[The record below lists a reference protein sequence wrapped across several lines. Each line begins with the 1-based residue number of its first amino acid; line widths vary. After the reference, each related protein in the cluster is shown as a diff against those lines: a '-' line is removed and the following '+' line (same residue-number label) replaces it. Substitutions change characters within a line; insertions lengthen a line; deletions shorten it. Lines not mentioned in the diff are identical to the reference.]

1 MATTDTTATT
11 TEDTGTGTTV
21 SATTGQLALSA
32 VIAAFQAQRETALAQ
47 ISLFINNP
55 AGVADHNNFVEEIQ
69 ACVTQLTNANN
80 ALATITNTFAVGRTS
95 TATTATPTTPTT
107 NTTNQS

>member
-1 MATTDTTATT
+1 MTTTNTTTTETTDTTTT
-11 TEDTGTGTTV
+11 TTP
-21 SATTGQLALSA
+21 ATTGQLALSA
-32 VIAAFQAQRETALAQ
+32 VVAAFQAQRETALAQ

-69 ACVTQLTNANN
+69 SCVTQLTEATA
-80 ALATITNTFAVGRTS
+80 ALNTIQTTFSFGT
-95 TATTATPTTPTT
+95 TTPVTPANVSG

>member
-1 MATTDTTATT
+1 MTTTTNTTT
-11 TEDTGTGTTV
+11 TETTGSTTTTTP
-21 SATTGQLALSA
+21 ATTGQLALSA
-32 VIAAFQAQRETALAQ
+32 VVAAFQAQRETALAQ

-69 ACVTQLTNANN
+69 SCITQLTEATA
-80 ALATITNTFAVGRTS
+80 ALNTIQTTFSFGT
-95 TATTATPTTPTT
+95 TTPVTPANVSG

>member
-1 MATTDTTATT
+1 MTTTNTTT
-11 TEDTGTGTTV
+11 TETTGTTTTTTP
-21 SATTGQLALSA
+21 ATTGQLALSA
-32 VIAAFQAQRETALAQ
+32 VVAAFQAQRETALAQ

-69 ACVTQLTNANN
+69 SCVTQLTEATA
-80 ALATITNTFAVGRTS
+80 ALNTIQTTFSFG
-95 TATTATPTTPTT
+95 TTTPVTPTNVSG

>member
-1 MATTDTTATT
+1 MTTTTNTTT
-11 TEDTGTGTTV
+11 TETTGTTTTTTP
-21 SATTGQLALSA
+21 ATTGQLALSA
-32 VIAAFQAQRETALAQ
+32 VVAAFQAQRETALAQ

-69 ACVTQLTNANN
+69 SCVTQLTEATAALNTIQTTFSFGNTAPVTPANV
-80 ALATITNTFAVGRTS
+80 TG
-95 TATTATPTTPTT
+95 